1 MERTFIYSASGK
13 DAMTGEHVME
23 QILEETFDNL
33 VSLGCKYERE
43 IVLKGQNVYVYKT
56 VYIDVIEHDD
66 EPIDLDIDDYVDI
79 PGLGRVPN
87 EVAPEGYV
95 YILGKRTKVM
105 EAESEKL
112 TWKKLLSLTSD
123 ETQNAFL
130 SFINSESDRKRHLAM
145 EIDPN
150 RINYQLSAWFASNG
164 RLSKDHMSELVSAAK
179 VLGLTIDS
187 GMTEMFDRYVNMVRY
202 NTDIEQMKALRAAR
216 K

>member
-1 MERTFIYSASGK
+1 VYNA
-13 DAMTGEHVME
+13 
-23 QILEETFDNL
+23 L
-33 VSLGCKYERE
+33 VSLGCRSEQFVTYDEKEGTITIERTVFVDEVITTSYEE
-43 IVLKGQNVYVYKT
+43 
-56 VYIDVIEHDD
+56 
-66 EPIDLDIDDYVDI
+66 EPIDLDIDDYIDI